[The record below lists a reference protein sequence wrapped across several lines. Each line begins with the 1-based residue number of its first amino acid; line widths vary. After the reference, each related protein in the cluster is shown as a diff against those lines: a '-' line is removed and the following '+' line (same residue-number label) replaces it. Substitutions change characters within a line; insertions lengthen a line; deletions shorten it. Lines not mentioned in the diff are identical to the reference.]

1 METNRKI
8 RVMIVEDHPM
18 YRVGLRMSLSYF
30 GSEMEVVA
38 EAEDVHR
45 AVEFLQDHG
54 KEIDLI
60 MLDFFLPDGNGMDV
74 ANVAKTVSPETKVL
88 LITGDA
94 LNPTILHTVEG
105 QVDGVIGKTVKPEE
119 LKMCI
124 ESMFKGGGL
133 NKNVGGSESLSS
145 RELEIV
151 RLCAEG
157 KTAQE
162 IAETLNISKRT
173 VEAHKVRIFNKL
185 NCKSTAELV
194 NYAFRN
200 GLVN

>member
-30 GSEMEVVA
+30 GSDMEVVA

-60 MLDFFLPDGNGMDV
+60 MLDFFLPDGTGIDV
-74 ANVAKTVSPETKVL
+74 ASVAKSVSPETKIL
-88 LITGDA
+88 LISGDVF
-94 LNPTILHTVEG
+94 NPTIIRMAEG
-105 QVDGVIGKTVKPEE
+105 RVDGIIGKTVKPEE
-119 LKMCI
+119 LKMYI
-124 ESMFKGGGL
+124 ESMFKGGAHTM
-133 NKNVGGSESLSS
+133 NVGGSESLSS

-151 RLCAEG
+151 RLCADG

-162 IAETLNISKRT
+162 IAETLHISKRT
-173 VEAHKVRIFNKL
+173 VEAHKVRIFSKL

-200 GLVN
+200 GLIS

>member
-30 GSEMEVVA
+30 GSDMEVVA

-54 KEIDLI
+54 KEVDLI

-133 NKNVGGSESLSS
+133 NKNAGASESLSS

-173 VEAHKVRIFNKL
+173 VEAHKVRIFSKL